1 MAAASTTSAH
11 KFRALGAI
19 EHLETNGADAMTTN
33 QEPGHSDRAEVAR
46 KMWRTLE
53 PYHGIVYFSP
63 HAAEQYAGVGIEGRD
78 GYFASRSA
86 PLGPVSAEVVIATF
100 YNFHPTLVRHAI
112 PAVWDRAAPATIL
125 AARLRAADLALREI
139 LGAEAEGDEVAE
151 AAALAERAARAATI
165 AGRPLFAAHAALEW
179 PIAPHLVL
187 WHAITLLREY
197 RGDGHIAAL
206 LLADLDPCEALIT
219 YGGADATVGLGA
231 LKTSRSWPDDDWE
244 SASRRLSARGLL
256 NGDQLSAAGVALRK
270 QVEVQTDEAAAPAWA
285 TLDEEEAT
293 RLRAI
298 VRPWSRRII
307 ESGVF
312 GLR

>member
-1 MAAASTTSAH
+1 
-11 KFRALGAI
+11 
-19 EHLETNGADAMTTN
+19 MTTN
-33 QEPGHSDRAEVAR
+33 QEPEHSDPAEVAR

-53 PYHGIVYFSP
+53 PYHGIVYFTP
-63 HAAEQYAGVGIEGRD
+63 HAAEQYAGLGIEGRD
-78 GYFASRSA
+78 GYFASRAA

-125 AARLRAADLALREI
+125 AARVRAADLALREI
-139 LGAEAEGDEVAE
+139 LGDEADGDEVAE

-179 PIAPHLVL
+179 PVEPHLVL
-187 WHAITLLREY
+187 WHAITMLREY

-206 LLADLDPCEALIT
+206 LLAGLDPCEALIT
-219 YGGADATVGLGA
+219 HGGADAAVGLGV
-231 LKTSRSWPDDDWE
+231 LKTSRSWPDDEWE
-244 SASRRLSARGLL
+244 SANRRLRARGLL
-256 NGDQLSAAGVALRK
+256 DGDQPSPAGVALRK
-270 QVEVQTDEAAAPAWA
+270 QVEAKTDEAAAPAWA
-285 TLDEEEAT
+285 ALDEEEAT
-293 RLRAI
+293 RLRTI
-298 VRPWSRRII
+298 VRPWSRRIV